1 MRASSL
7 KLSLW
12 TLFVVATVVFL
23 MSPIVVLIFSSFD
36 DGKFFRF
43 PPRILSLRW
52 FEAAFA
58 SAEYQRSLFNSAVLG
73 LIAAAI
79 SLVAGTLA
87 AMAIVRSDIKKK
99 LVFELLLL
107 APLLLPLIVWAIALL
122 QIYARLGISGSL
134 GGLVLAHATITL
146 PYTVRIMIATL
157 SKIDP
162 NLEAAA
168 KSLGATPLTAF
179 ARITLPIAL
188 PGLLTS
194 AAFSFLV
201 SFNDVVVSTFIAGAS
216 WVTFPV
222 RLYSQLRGQ
231 GIDPITL
238 AIGAM
243 IIGSILVVV
252 LIGELSFKWSR
263 RV

>member
-1 MRASSL
+1 MRASPL
-7 KLSLW
+7 KLVGW
-12 TLFVVATVVFL
+12 TLFVIAVVVFL
-23 MSPIVVLIFSSFD
+23 MSPIAVLIFSAFD

-43 PPRILSLRW
+43 PPRVLSLRW

-58 SAEYQRSLFNSAVLG
+58 SAEYQRSLFNSTVLALAAT
-73 LIAAAI
+73 LIA
-79 SLVAGTLA
+79 LVIGTLA
-87 AMAIVRSDIKKK
+87 ALAIVRSNISNK
-99 LVFELLLL
+99 LAIELLLL
-107 APLLLPLIVWAIALL
+107 APLTLPLIVWAIALL
-122 QIYARLGISGSL
+122 QIYARLGVSGSL
-134 GGLVLAHATITL
+134 GGLILAHATITL
-146 PYTVRIMIATL
+146 PYTARIMIATL
-157 SKIDP
+157 GQIDP

-168 KSLGATPLTAF
+168 KSLGAPPLTAF

-201 SFNDVVVSTFIAGAS
+201 SFNDVVVSTFIAGSS
-216 WVTFPV
+216 WITFPV

-243 IIGSILVVV
+243 IIGSILLVV
-252 LIGELSFKWSR
+252 LVGEVLFKWSR

>member
-1 MRASSL
+1 MKET
-7 KLSLW
+7 KLSRAAW
-12 TLFVVATVVFL
+12 FVLAALVFLFL
-23 MSPIVVLIFSSFD
+23 MSPIIVLIFSAFD

-43 PPRILSLRW
+43 PPQTLSLRW
-52 FEAAFA
+52 FHAALE
-58 SAEYQRSLFNSAVLG
+58 SAEYRRSLGNSVLIG
-73 LIAAAI
+73 LLATIG
-79 SLVAGTLA
+79 SVVLGTLA
-87 AMAIVRSDIKKK
+87 AIALVRSKLPGR
-99 LVFELLLL
+99 LVFEVILL
-107 APLLLPLIVWAIALL
+107 APLTLPLIVWAIALL

-146 PYTVRIMIATL
+146 PFTVRIMIATL
-157 SKIDP
+157 SQVDP
-162 NLEAAA
+162 NLELAA

-179 ARITLPIAL
+179 RRITIPLVL
-188 PGLLTS
+188 PGLMTS

-201 SFNDVVVSTFIAGAS
+201 SFNDVIVSTFVAGAA
-216 WVTFPV
+216 WITFPV

-243 IIGSILVVV
+243 IIGLILLVV
-252 LIGELSFKWSR
+252 LLGETIFKWSR

>member
-1 MRASSL
+1 MRLSL
-7 KLSLW
+7 KRALW
-12 TLFVVATVVFL
+12 VLFVIATFVFL
-23 MSPIVVLIFSSFD
+23 MSPILVLIFSAFD

-43 PPRILSLRW
+43 PPRMLSLRW

-58 SAEYQRSLFNSAVLG
+58 SAEYQRSLFNSTILG
-73 LIAAAI
+73 LIATATSLPLGTMAAI
-79 SLVAGTLA
+79 T
-87 AMAIVRSDIKKK
+87 IVRSNINRKV
-99 LVFELLLL
+99 VFELLLL
-107 APLLLPLIVWAIALL
+107 APLTLPLIVWAIALL
-122 QIYARLGISGSL
+122 QIYARVGISGSL

-146 PYTVRIMIATL
+146 PYIVRIMIATL
-157 SKIDP
+157 SQIDP

-201 SFNDVVVSTFIAGAS
+201 SFNDVIVSTFVAGSS
-216 WVTFPV
+216 WITFPV